1 MYDSGE
7 NDPGGYGDADA
18 RAHSDGSDAGSPDAA
33 GVGAGFG
40 FPRFIDDIP
49 GDAVGAA
56 EIAALREIRA
66 ELIAEFGVI
75 AAAEAR
81 RVRLLARAAEIA
93 QARMARVSNRVQRG
107 REMEL
112 RSIAAELGIATRVND
127 RTMQAHIS
135 DAEVLVRRFAA
146 TVEAL
151 EQGRISLAHASAIA
165 DTGNA
170 IDDDEVRAAF
180 EKVVLEHAG
189 MNTPG
194 RTRVFARRLAE
205 QLNPRTIDDR
215 FAVANEERRVWVTEL
230 ADGMARL
237 EALLPATEAFGIFDR
252 LTRGAKAIADADRA
266 ERREHAEA
274 EAALSTGDAGDA
286 ADSGAAGDDAS
297 RNESGTD
304 AASNGDPDEPAR
316 FDDRTRDQVRA
327 DLFTDLLLT
336 GSPAVDP
343 TLDRRPGGIGAIRA
357 TVQITVP
364 VTTLTGVTSG
374 GGELDGRAPVDTET
388 ARRLA
393 RDAPGW
399 DRVMTDPVTGTV
411 LEVDR
416 YEPLASQRR
425 FLDTRDV
432 HCRCPGC
439 RQPARHCHRD
449 HNDEYQHG
457 GKTKLCNLCNLCVRH
472 HTLKTETGW
481 TVTQLAG
488 GSLQWTSPLGYTY
501 PDDPPPRVVF
511 LPDPDEVPAPF

>member
-7 NDPGGYGDADA
+7 GSADGVDARGDGGADA
-18 RAHSDGSDAGSPDAA
+18 AVPAPAGAP
-33 GVGAGFG
+33 AGFE
-40 FPRFIDDIP
+40 FPRFVDDIP
-49 GDAVGAA
+49 GDVVGAA
-56 EIAALREIRA
+56 EIAELRDIRA
-66 ELIAEFGVI
+66 QLIVESGVV

-112 RSIAAELGIATRVND
+112 RSIAAELGMATRVND

-135 DAEVLVRRFAA
+135 DAEVLVRRFGA
-146 TVEAL
+146 TVHAL
-151 EQGRISLAHASAIA
+151 EQGRISRAHASAIA

-170 IDDDEVRAAF
+170 IDDAEVRAAF
-180 EKVVLEHAG
+180 EQVVLEHAG

-194 RTRVFARRLAE
+194 RTRGFARRLAE

-215 FAVANEERRVWVTEL
+215 LAEANEERRVWVTEL
-230 ADGMARL
+230 EDGMARL

-252 LTRGAKAIADADRA
+252 LTRGAKAIEDADRA
-266 ERREHAEA
+266 ERREYAEA
-274 EAALSTGDAGDA
+274 EAALSTGDAG
-286 ADSGAAGDDAS
+286 
-297 RNESGTD
+297 ES
-304 AASNGDPDEPAR
+304 DETVW
-316 FDDRTRDQVRA
+316 FDQRTRDQVRA

-343 TLDRRPGGIGAIRA
+343 TLDLRPGGIGAIRA

-439 RQPARHCHRD
+439 RQPARRCHRD

>member
-1 MYDSGE
+1 MYDPGE
-7 NDPGGYGDADA
+7 NHRGEPDAHGDGGADA
-18 RAHSDGSDAGSPDAA
+18 ASRSDPRA
-33 GVGAGFG
+33 GAGFD
-40 FPRFIDDIP
+40 FPRFVDDIP
-49 GDAVGAA
+49 GDDVGAA
-56 EIAALREIRA
+56 EIAGLRAIRA
-66 ELIAEFGVI
+66 QLIAEAGVI

-93 QARMARVSNRVQRG
+93 HARMSRVSNRVQRG

-112 RSIAAELGIATRVND
+112 RSIAAELGMAARMSD
-127 RTMQAHIS
+127 RTMQAHIG
-135 DAEVLVRRFAA
+135 DAEVLVRRFGC

-151 EQGRISLAHASAIA
+151 EQGRITRAHASAIA
-165 DTGNA
+165 DPGGA
-170 IDDDEVRAAF
+170 IDDDDVRAAF
-180 EKVVLEHAG
+180 EQVALEYAAA
-189 MNTPG
+189 NTPA

-205 QLNPRTIDDR
+205 RLNPRSIDER
-215 FAVANEERRVWVTEL
+215 FAEANQGRYVSVTEL
-230 ADGMARL
+230 DDGMARL

-252 LTRGAKAIADADRA
+252 LTRGAKAIADADA
-266 ERREHAEA
+266 AARREHAD
-274 EAALSTGDAGDA
+274 EAARA
-286 ADSGAAGDDAS
+286 AEGLGADGEVGETD
-297 RNESGTD
+297 ES
-304 AASNGDPDEPAR
+304 AWFDE
-316 FDDRTRDQVRA
+316 RTRDQVRA

-336 GSPAVDP
+336 GSPAIDP

-374 GGELDGRAPVDTET
+374 GGELDGRAPVDTQT

-393 RDAPGW
+393 GNAPGW
-399 DRVMTDPVTGTV
+399 DRVMTDPATGTV
-411 LEVDR
+411 VEVDR

-439 RQPARHCHRD
+439 RQPARRCQHD
-449 HNDEYQHG
+449 HNEEYQHG

-488 GSLQWTSPLGYTY
+488 GSLAWTSPLGFSYR
-501 PDDPPPRVVF
+501 DDPPPRVVF
-511 LPDPDEVPAPF
+511 LPDSEEALAPF